1 MKLIKISLVCV
12 GMIFI
17 STLLIVFFNRKNDYD
32 TYVKNIP
39 LNNQALRLN
48 NYVQKLSFTVEQ
60 YEVEITAPFEKVAE
74 NDQLELFLDKET
86 LAIAVRVKENG
97 YVWFSY
103 DVDADLSDYSQEMIN
118 QIKSGVRIITYNKY
132 TPGKRTVL
140 DKGVDLSFQT
150 IEKGFKATIDFT
162 EIMIKFDL
170 LVHLDGGSLLFEVPR
185 DSLEEYN
192 LELWVPGNVDI
203 SLHKILLYPFFGS
216 TERQDNGYIVIPD
229 GTGAIVS
236 LNDEPKY
243 KLAYSQPIYG
253 SDYGYEDNPMNINGE
268 EEDKGLK
275 INTVKPLSRITMPIY
290 GIIHEVGNNGILVV
304 SESGESYATYN
315 YMAKDLTT
323 DFYQSYFDYNYRV
336 TYKQYQSRTDMSMHI
351 LGFQAEPNKYDLKQ
365 RVVFL
370 TDEDA
375 NYVGVAKTYRKLLEE
390 HSGLSQISQHLEKYP
405 TKIDFIGNEIEK
417 GLFSTKK
424 ITATRY
430 NDAVELIKTLQK
442 DGYESLDVTF
452 KTFNHQT
459 SSYRFDIYNNL
470 GGKDDLEDMIKTF
483 ANDDQVDFNYFV
495 DYTQTYKPSKE
506 SASRMSRAILSTQN
520 YSYIYN
526 VLYMNNPR
534 YLSQLIKTDVE
545 DYQTYDIDSLAIS
558 GLSRVLFTH
567 NDKGSI
573 TYRNDNMEYTIN
585 GIDTLKSHNIN
596 TNIYNPDA
604 YLYPFVNKY
613 YDNPYSSSEQM
624 FIDATIP
631 LLQLIVSGHMEQYS
645 PYLNFITNEQN
656 NLLRLLEYGIN
667 PSYVMT
673 TEDVYNLKYSNSS
686 NIFVSEYDYLKER
699 MKTYDAFIRD
709 GLNAINGTEL
719 IDHTFLAVGIS
730 RSEYSNGKIIIVN
743 YTNSDYDYNGKIIEA
758 KGYGVL

>member
-1 MKLIKISLVCV
+1 
-12 GMIFI
+12 
-17 STLLIVFFNRKNDYD
+17 
-32 TYVKNIP
+32 
-39 LNNQALRLN
+39 
-48 NYVQKLSFTVEQ
+48 
-60 YEVEITAPFEKVAE
+60 
-74 NDQLELFLDKET
+74 
-86 LAIAVRVKENG
+86 
-97 YVWFSY
+97 
-103 DVDADLSDYSQEMIN
+103 
-118 QIKSGVRIITYNKY
+118 
-132 TPGKRTVL
+132 
-140 DKGVDLSFQT
+140 
-150 IEKGFKATIDFT
+150 
-162 EIMIKFDL
+162 
-170 LVHLDGGSLLFEVPR
+170 
-185 DSLEEYN
+185 
-192 LELWVPGNVDI
+192 
-203 SLHKILLYPFFGS
+203 
-216 TERQDNGYIVIPD
+216 
-229 GTGAIVS
+229 
-236 LNDEPKY
+236 
-243 KLAYSQPIYG
+243 
-253 SDYGYEDNPMNINGE
+253 
-268 EEDKGLK
+268 
-275 INTVKPLSRITMPIY
+275 
-290 GIIHEVGNNGILVV
+290 
-304 SESGESYATYN
+304 
-315 YMAKDLTT
+315 
-323 DFYQSYFDYNYRV
+323 
-336 TYKQYQSRTDMSMHI
+336 
-351 LGFQAEPNKYDLKQ
+351 
-365 RVVFL
+365 
-370 TDEDA
+370 
-375 NYVGVAKTYRKLLEE
+375 
-390 HSGLSQISQHLEKYP
+390 
-405 TKIDFIGNEIEK
+405 
-417 GLFSTKK
+417 
-424 ITATRY
+424 
-430 NDAVELIKTLQK
+430 
-442 DGYESLDVTF
+442 
-452 KTFNHQT
+452 
-459 SSYRFDIYNNL
+459 
-470 GGKDDLEDMIKTF
+470 
-483 ANDDQVDFNYFV
+483 
-495 DYTQTYKPSKE
+495 
-506 SASRMSRAILSTQN
+506 
-520 YSYIYN
+520 
-526 VLYMNNPR
+526 MNNPR